1 MRYAPD
7 DLVVVTG
14 RSESKY
20 GPFARIGVKG
30 VVDRVDSRGVWVTFQ
45 TPWKDVEGN
54 SWYADDITQLYKPDQ
69 LRPATSF
76 PYTRVAA
83 RYIAAKYDPY
93 APQSVGDVL
102 QKHLHTM
109 KVNDEDDLNLDVT
122 RKPSQMGA
130 LMNRARQWSLDEFT
144 TYMERFAWV
153 NRIDELRKSLAAEPL
168 EYRVMVNGK
177 AKAKGVTSES
187 NLPRLREHLADYYK
201 YEKWAD
207 KMEVVARPRPKADYA
222 KLDALLKAQA
232 ERERAW
238 ADLYADLRVPKP
250 VLVEGVDTSDTMS
263 VFVEDRGVRVGGIYL
278 SKEDHTSDLTFT
290 GCEAD
295 IRKLVAQY
303 GDGPV
308 WTVPKS
314 TLWPEYRGKGT
325 GIALY
330 LRGIEMLRAKGTKPV
345 YLEAHHCLQ
354 SGTSVFG
361 TTSEDALRVW
371 KKLTTRFPSS
381 GTVIAIV

>member
-1 MRYAPD
+1 MR
-7 DLVVVTG
+7 
-14 RSESKY
+14 S
-20 GPFARIGVKG
+20 
-30 VVDRVDSRGVWVTFQ
+30 
-45 TPWKDVEGN
+45 
-54 SWYADDITQLYKPDQ
+54 
-69 LRPATSF
+69 TSSA
-76 PYTRVAA
+76 RVAA
-83 RYIAAKYDPY
+83 RYIAAKFKFDPY
-93 APQSVGDVL
+93 APQSVEDVL
-102 QKHLHTM
+102 HTHLYTTS
-109 KVNDEDDLNLDVT
+109 VTNDDDLNLDVSGE
-122 RKPSQMGA
+122 PSGMAA
-130 LMNRARQWSLDEFT
+130 LMNRARKWSLAEFIA
-144 TYMERFAWV
+144 YMEQYAWV
-153 NRIDELRKSLAAEPL
+153 YRIDELRKSLATEHL

-177 AKAKGVTSES
+177 VKSKGVTSEA

-207 KMEVVARPRPKADYA
+207 KMEIVTRPRPKADYA

-250 VLVEGVDTSDTMS
+250 ELVDGQLTSDTMM
-263 VFVEDRGVRVGGIYL
+263 VWVQDRGVRVGGIHL
-278 SKEDHTSDLTFT
+278 SKEDHTSDLTFV
-290 GCEAD
+290 GCEED

-325 GIALY
+325 GVAVY
-330 LRGIEMLRAKGTKPV
+330 LRAIERLRAKGPKPV
-345 YLEAHHCLQ
+345 YLEAHQCLRSK
-354 SGTSVFG
+354 SGVFG
-361 TTSEDALRVW
+361 LTSEDALRVW

>member
-1 MRYAPD
+1 MR
-7 DLVVVTG
+7 
-14 RSESKY
+14 S
-20 GPFARIGVKG
+20 
-30 VVDRVDSRGVWVTFQ
+30 
-45 TPWKDVEGN
+45 
-54 SWYADDITQLYKPDQ
+54 
-69 LRPATSF
+69 TSSA
-76 PYTRVAA
+76 RVAA
-83 RYIAAKYDPY
+83 RYIAAKFKYDRY
-93 APQSVGDVL
+93 APESVEDVL
-102 QKHLHTM
+102 HKHLYT
-109 KVNDEDDLNLDVT
+109 VTVGREDELNFDVSNE
-122 RKPSQMGA
+122 PSQMGA
-130 LMNRARQWSLDEFT
+130 LMNRARKWSLDEFIA
-144 TYMERFAWV
+144 YMEEYAWV
-153 NRIDELRKSLAAEPL
+153 DRIDELRKSLATEHL

-177 AKAKGVTSES
+177 VKSKGVTSEAD
-187 NLPRLREHLADYYK
+187 LPRTREYLAHFFK

-207 KMEVVARPRPKADYA
+207 KMEIVTRPRPKADYA

-250 VLVEGVDTSDTMS
+250 ELVDGQFTSDTMM
-263 VFVEDRGVRVGGIYL
+263 VWVQDRGVRVGGIHL
-278 SKEDHTSDLTFT
+278 SKEDHTSDLTFV
-290 GCEAD
+290 GCEED

-325 GIALY
+325 GVAVY
-330 LRGIEMLRAKGTKPV
+330 QRAIERLRAKGPKPV
-345 YLEAHHCLQ
+345 YLEAHHCLR
-354 SGTSVFG
+354 SGSGVFG